1 MAHHNKALEGKVAVI
16 TGAGRGIGAATARL
30 FAIEGAKVV
39 LASRTAG
46 EINQVAETI
55 RASGGQALAVSTD
68 VTSEASVQAL
78 FNEALK
84 SFGRVDILINN
95 AGSVIVKDFAAFTAE
110 AWDSV
115 ISTNLRGS
123 FLCARELFRHVKTTP
138 HAASIVNLSSLGG
151 IRGTEKFKGMSAYVV
166 AKHGVVGLTESLAV
180 EGRELGVRVNC
191 VAPGAVDTQMLRE
204 AAPFLKT
211 KTTPDDVARTILFLS
226 DDRQASPLNGA
237 IIEIH
242 SNL

>member
-1 MAHHNKALEGKVAVI
+1 MANRALENKVAVI

-30 FAIEGAKVV
+30 FAKEGAKVV
-39 LASRTAG
+39 LASRTATEIG
-46 EINQVAETI
+46 QVADEINAN
-55 RASGGQALAVSTD
+55 GGQALAVSTD
-68 VTSEASVQAL
+68 VSNETAVQTLFEEAQ
-78 FNEALK
+78 K
-84 SFGRVDILINN
+84 KFGRVDILVNN
-95 AGSVIVKDFAAFTAE
+95 AGAVAVKKFADFSTE
-110 AWDSV
+110 AWDGV
-115 ISTNLRGS
+115 INANLRGS
-123 FLCARELFRHVKTTP
+123 FLCARELFRHVKQMQ
-138 HAASIVNLSSLGG
+138 HSASIVNLSSLGG
-151 IRGTEKFKGMSAYVV
+151 IRGTEKFAGMSAYVV

-180 EGRELGVRVNC
+180 EGRELGIRVNC

-226 DDRQASPLNGA
+226 DERQASPLNGA